1 MWIHYTDYTQIS
13 LQKRQAS
20 HLSLRVLEFSL
31 IESRVSF
38 IPSSGCST
46 FATTPS
52 ILYGTTQNHFH
63 DAHLSFVQYDV
74 ETSHYYNVSHFKGN
88 HGVVIKKLPEN
99 IPVYLLYYKTLFWV
113 CFTDTE
119 DLHSNIRNSYVVSI
133 IHYNGKHLKNK
144 SVYPHFSVYIQIYSI
159 LVINCYLLGSSRVL
173 YITAALPVSALI
185 SFRLFCSRVHFHN
198 VLQLPQTTH
207 MQISSF

>member
-1 MWIHYTDYTQIS
+1 MGIHYTDYTQIS
-13 LQKRQAS
+13 LQKWQSS
-20 HLSLRVLEFSL
+20 HSNLKVLEFSL

-52 ILYGTTQNHFH
+52 ILNGTTQNHFH
-63 DAHLSFVQYDV
+63 DAHLSFVQNDV

-99 IPVYLLYYKTLFWV
+99 IPVCLLYYGTSILV

-119 DLHSNIRNSYVVSI
+119 DLRSNIRNLYVVSMI
-133 IHYNGKHLKNK
+133 CYNGKHLKK
-144 SVYPHFSVYIQIYSI
+144 K
-159 LVINCYLLGSSRVL
+159 LVR
-173 YITAALPVSALI
+173 
-185 SFRLFCSRVHFHN
+185 
-198 VLQLPQTTH
+198 
-207 MQISSF
+207 